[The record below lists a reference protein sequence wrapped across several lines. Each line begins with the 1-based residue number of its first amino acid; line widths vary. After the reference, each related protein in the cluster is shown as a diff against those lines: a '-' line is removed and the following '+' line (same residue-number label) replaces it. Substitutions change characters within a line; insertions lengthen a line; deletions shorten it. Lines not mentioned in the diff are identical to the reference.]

1 MILTHAELASIE
13 RQAVQEYPRE
23 CCGVILHRAGERRLL
38 PCRNDQDA
46 LHARDPQRYPRDA
59 RTAYHIADADRLQ
72 MVRLE
77 DEGFTPAVIYHSHID
92 AGAYF
97 SETDKRNAL
106 VSDEPAYPDAVYLV
120 TSVMSGRLEDTA
132 AFRWDPTRR
141 DFVGVN
147 MEDGSPMEAGRPAV
161 PASKTSDA
169 ARSAS

>member
-1 MILTHAELASIE
+1 VILTRAELAAIE

-23 CCGVILHRAGERRLL
+23 CCGVVLQRAGERRLL

-46 LHARDPQRYPRDA
+46 LHARDPQRFPRDA

-97 SETDKRNAL
+97 SPTDRRQAL
-106 VSDEPAYPDAVYLV
+106 MNGEPMYPDTTYVVLV
-120 TSVMSGRLEDTA
+120 GVRGPRKGHGPVPVNRESE
-132 AFRWDPTRR
+132 
-141 DFVGVN
+141 DFVPIDVKP
-147 MEDGSPMEAGRPAV
+147 EEAR
-161 PASKTSDA
+161 T
-169 ARSAS
+169 

>member
-1 MILTHAELASIE
+1 VILTPAELASIE

-23 CCGVILHRAGERRLL
+23 CCGVILQRAGERRLL

-46 LHARDPQRYPRDA
+46 LHARDPQRHPRDA

-97 SETDKRNAL
+97 SPTEPMYPETTYVV
-106 VSDEPAYPDAVYLV
+106 VSVVESRVAAV
-120 TSVMSGRLEDTA
+120 G
-132 AFRWDPTRR
+132 AFRWSPDAR
-141 DFVGVN
+141 DFVPIDIKP
-147 MEDGSPMEAGRPAV
+147 EEAR
-161 PASKTSDA
+161 T
-169 ARSAS
+169 